1 MNTMNEYYRET
12 DVSIHKREQAKIG
25 RLESI
30 PVNDE
35 LSLLARP
42 TWTIGAY
49 LGGLAESKSTM
60 SPSARTIS
68 RL

>member
-35 LSLLARP
+35 LSALSPADLDYRC
-42 TWTIGAY
+42 I
-49 LGGLAESKSTM
+49 LGWSC
-60 SPSARTIS
+60 
-68 RL
+68 